1 MELVIIGSSG
11 TYPRPGGA
19 CNSYL
24 VRTEKNKIL
33 LDIGPGSLS
42 KLFKWQ
48 DPGRLDA
55 IFISHMHPDHFTDIF
70 PLRYYLQFSAE
81 KDKLPIKVFAPAGS
95 KEKILS
101 LSSDSNIE
109 GFESVFDWRELSD
122 SLNIMIGDLEVKA
135 DEVPHL
141 SPTFALTITRG
152 EKKIFYTSDTAYD
165 ESLID
170 LAAGA
175 DIFLCEASLT
185 RDINDGVAHLNGLQ
199 AGKLANGAAVSKLIL
214 THLWPHFDSEEIL
227 KDATEEFNG
236 IIELAEDEKVIKID

>member
-19 CNSYL
+19 CNCYL
-24 VRTEKNKIL
+24 VRTQKNKL
-33 LDIGPGSLS
+33 LIDLGPGSLS

-48 DPGRLDA
+48 DPGELDA

-70 PLRYYLQFSAE
+70 PLRYYLQFSAK
-81 KDKLPIKVFAPAGS
+81 KDKLPIKVFAPPGS
-95 KEKILS
+95 KEKIIS

-109 GFESVFDWRELSD
+109 GFDNVFDWRELSD
-122 SLNIMIGDLEVKA
+122 NESILFDDIEVIA

-141 SPTFALTITRG
+141 PPTFALTILKDR
-152 EKKIFYTSDTAYD
+152 KKIFYTSDTAYD
-165 ESLID
+165 ERLID

-175 DIFLCEASLT
+175 SIFLCEASLA

-199 AGKLANGAAVSKLIL
+199 AGKLAADADVSKLIL
-214 THLWPHFDSEEIL
+214 THLWPHFDSREIL
-227 KDATEEFNG
+227 RDASEEFNG
-236 IIELAEDEKVIKID
+236 IIELAEDEKVVKVD